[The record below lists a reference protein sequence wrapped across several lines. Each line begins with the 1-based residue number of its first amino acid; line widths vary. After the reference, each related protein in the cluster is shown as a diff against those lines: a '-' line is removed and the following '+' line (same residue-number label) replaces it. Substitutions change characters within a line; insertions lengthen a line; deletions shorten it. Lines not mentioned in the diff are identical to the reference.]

1 MLHTVQYSINVQLRH
16 ALLMSG
22 GEDVQLEVSTGL
34 REKVAY
40 CENVRLALCL
50 DIFPRPS
57 LK

>member
-1 MLHTVQYSINVQLRH
+1 MLHTVQYSINAQLRH

-40 CENVRLALCL
+40 CANVRLALCL
-50 DIFPRPS
+50 DIFPS